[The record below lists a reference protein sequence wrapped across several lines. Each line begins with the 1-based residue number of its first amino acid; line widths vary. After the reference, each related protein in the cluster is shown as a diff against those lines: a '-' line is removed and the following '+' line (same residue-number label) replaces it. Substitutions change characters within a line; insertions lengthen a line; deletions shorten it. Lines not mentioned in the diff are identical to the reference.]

1 MHEAIQEDVIF
12 LVRHHMPLKVML
24 RDHGIH
30 AVGRLVGG
38 EESTNSITHPLPHGD
53 GGRLMLC
60 FVDEVHEST
69 EAQKALTL
77 KGNLVRRNMLDHKVT
92 HEGVGHQNF
101 GGTCP
106 KDTPFF
112 PSLFPDDC

>member
-12 LVRHHMPLKVML
+12 LARHHMPLKVML

-30 AVGRLVGG
+30 VVGRLVGG
-38 EESTNSITHPLPHGD
+38 EESTNSVTHPLPHGD
-53 GGRLMLC
+53 GGRMMLR
-60 FVDEVHEST
+60 FVDEAREST

-77 KGNLVRRNMLDHKVT
+77 EGDLARRNMLGHKVA
-92 HEGVGHQNF
+92 HEGVGQQNF
-101 GGTCP
+101 VGTCP

-112 PSLFPDDC
+112 PSLFSR